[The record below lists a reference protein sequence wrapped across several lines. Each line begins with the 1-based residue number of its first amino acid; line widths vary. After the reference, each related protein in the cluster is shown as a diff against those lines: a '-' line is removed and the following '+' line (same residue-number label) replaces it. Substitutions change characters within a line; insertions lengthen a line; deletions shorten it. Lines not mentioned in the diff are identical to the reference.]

1 MADAKKST
9 KAMRSSMRQLE
20 IRTRRMVDDSMA
32 GAYHSVFK
40 GRGMDFDE
48 VREYSPGDEV
58 RTIDWNVTARAGRAF
73 VKKFTEEREL
83 TLFLVVDISASGNF
97 GSGAMAK
104 RDLAAEVA
112 SVLAFSAIR
121 NSDKVGLILYT
132 DRVERY
138 LPPKKGRRHVLRVV
152 RDILYHE
159 PQGIGT
165 DTVKML
171 DVVNHV
177 LHRRAVVFLISDFE
191 TSGEPDVAR
200 AQLRRAVRQT
210 NRRHDLIAVHIED
223 PREKEL
229 PNVGIIALEDAE
241 TGELIELDTARA
253 TVRKALRQ
261 AVFGARAASQERS
274 SGRRGRHRA
283 TADRYA
289 LHSSTAAILQI
300 SRPTTR
306 MKVTAR
312 SRRTVQM
319 WPWLVLL
326 VRAAL
331 AEPSEDI
338 RDIRGPK
345 AVPGSWLLPA
355 LLAVAIVAAL
365 FAYSAGAGAVVQLA
379 DTISA

>member
-1 MADAKKST
+1 MADEKKST
-9 KAMRSSMRQLE
+9 NTMRSRMRELE
-20 IRTRRMVDDSMA
+20 ITTRRVVDDTMA

-48 VREYSPGDEV
+48 VREYTPGDEV

-83 TLFLVVDISASGNF
+83 TIFLVVDISASGNF
-97 GSGAMAK
+97 GSGTMSK

-132 DRVERY
+132 DRIERY

-165 DTVKML
+165 DTVKTL

-177 LHRRAVVFLISDFE
+177 LHRRAVVFLISDFQA
-191 TSGEPDVAR
+191 GGGDPNVAR
-200 AQLRRAVRQT
+200 AGLRRAVRAT
-210 NRRHDLIAVHIED
+210 HRRHDLIAVHIED

-241 TGELIELDTARA
+241 TGEIIELNTARA
-253 TVRKALRQ
+253 AVRKSFSELSLERAQRLRSDL
-261 AVFGARAASQERS
+261 RAEGVDTVQLRTDTPYIPPLQRFFKS
-274 SGRRGRHRA
+274 RGR
-283 TADRYA
+283 
-289 LHSSTAAILQI
+289 
-300 SRPTTR
+300 
-306 MKVTAR
+306 AR
-312 SRRTVQM
+312 V
-319 WPWLVLL
+319 
-326 VRAAL
+326 
-331 AEPSEDI
+331 
-338 RDIRGPK
+338 
-345 AVPGSWLLPA
+345 
-355 LLAVAIVAAL
+355 
-365 FAYSAGAGAVVQLA
+365 
-379 DTISA
+379 

>member
-1 MADAKKST
+1 
-9 KAMRSSMRQLE
+9 MRELE
-20 IRTRRMVDDSMA
+20 ISTRRMVDDSMA

-83 TLFLVVDISASGNF
+83 TIFLVVDISASGNF

-104 RDLAAEVA
+104 RELAAEVA

-132 DRVERY
+132 DRIERY

-165 DTVKML
+165 DTVKTL

-177 LHRRAVVFLISDFE
+177 LHRRAVVFLISDFVA
-191 TSGEPDVAR
+191 SGGDPEAAR

-210 NRRHDLIAVHIED
+210 NRRHDLIALHIED
-223 PREKEL
+223 PREREL
-229 PNVGIIALEDAE
+229 PNVGIVALEDAE
-241 TGELIELDTARA
+241 TGEIIEINTARPA
-253 TVRKALRQ
+253 VRKRFTELSLERAQRLRSDL
-261 AVFGARAASQERS
+261 RAEGVDSVQLRTDMPYIPPLQRFFKS
-274 SGRRGRHRA
+274 RGRPR
-283 TADRYA
+283 
-289 LHSSTAAILQI
+289 
-300 SRPTTR
+300 
-306 MKVTAR
+306 V
-312 SRRTVQM
+312 
-319 WPWLVLL
+319 
-326 VRAAL
+326 
-331 AEPSEDI
+331 
-338 RDIRGPK
+338 
-345 AVPGSWLLPA
+345 
-355 LLAVAIVAAL
+355 
-365 FAYSAGAGAVVQLA
+365 
-379 DTISA
+379 

>member
-1 MADAKKST
+1 MADEKKSA
-9 KAMRSSMRQLE
+9 KAMRSGMRELE

-83 TLFLVVDISASGNF
+83 TIFLVVDISASGNF
-97 GSGAMAK
+97 GSGELAK

-132 DRVERY
+132 DRIERY

-159 PQGIGT
+159 PQGVGT
-165 DTVKML
+165 DTVKTL
-171 DVVNHV
+171 DALNNL

-191 TSGEPDVAR
+191 TSGGDPEVTR
-200 AQLRRAVRQT
+200 TQLRRAVRQT
-210 NRRHDLIAVHIED
+210 NRRHDLIALHIED

-241 TGELIELDTARA
+241 TGEIIELNTARA
-253 TVRKALRQ
+253 SVRKRFNELSLERAQRLKSDLRAEGVDIVQ
-261 AVFGARAASQERS
+261 LRTDTPYIPPLQRFFKS
-274 SGRRGRHRA
+274 RGRPR
-283 TADRYA
+283 
-289 LHSSTAAILQI
+289 
-300 SRPTTR
+300 
-306 MKVTAR
+306 V
-312 SRRTVQM
+312 
-319 WPWLVLL
+319 
-326 VRAAL
+326 
-331 AEPSEDI
+331 
-338 RDIRGPK
+338 
-345 AVPGSWLLPA
+345 
-355 LLAVAIVAAL
+355 
-365 FAYSAGAGAVVQLA
+365 
-379 DTISA
+379 